1 MHITQIDEH
10 LKSHEAS
17 CLIYNNDELIYKSSH
32 IGVKPLLDFL
42 EKKDGYQNTE
52 QLILVDK
59 VIGKAALMLSALI
72 GIQKIYTP
80 VASEAAHK
88 SAKENSILL
97 ISDRIVPYIINRDK
111 TGMCPIEKSVMNVQD
126 PNLALENIRQTI
138 QGLMAKKKK

>member
-1 MHITQIDEH
+1 MHITKIDEH
-10 LKSHEAS
+10 LKNHDAS
-17 CLIYNNDELIYKSSH
+17 CLIYNNEELIYKSSH

-42 EKKDGYQNTE
+42 DRKDEYQNLE

-59 VIGKAALMLSALI
+59 VIGKAAMMLSALI

-88 SAKENSILL
+88 SAKENNILL
-97 ISDRIVPYIINRDK
+97 IAEKIVPYIVNREK
-111 TGMCPIEKSVMNVQD
+111 TGMCPIEKSVMKVQD